1 MGNIV
6 AGSPAERARVNNLLS
21 KEVPHYRR
29 AYSDRTAWFMAFLS
43 ELAYIRFNE
52 FIPTQQKKWFV
63 DHISNLVNE
72 NKKSSL
78 LKLIDAVGY
87 DHSTERTKLVN
98 ELTVLQ
104 AKLVKTFDSDGTQAM
119 LVETGGFIALVF
131 RGTEATSIKDIKTD
145 MRARMTACETGG
157 RIHEGFDLAFRNIA
171 LAVQETLDQEEFKTK
186 PLFLAG
192 HSLGGALATVAA
204 KRLTHAGGIAACYTY
219 GSPRLGDD
227 EWIATIKSP
236 IYRLVNAADGVTMLP
251 PSTTFM
257 VCLCFLVQKIPYIGE
272 STRAWLSRFG
282 GYLHCGNMRYMT
294 NCVAGDYGPVR
305 LLYSVSL
312 LYRLKGFL
320 MNQLP
325 WKKFLSDHKIST
337 YRKKLMVV
345 SEKRNP

>member
-131 RGTEATSIKDIKTD
+131 RGTEATSIK
-145 MRARMTACETGG
+145 CV
-157 RIHEGFDLAFRNIA
+157 FR
-171 LAVQETLDQEEFKTK
+171 
-186 PLFLAG
+186 
-192 HSLGGALATVAA
+192 
-204 KRLTHAGGIAACYTY
+204 
-219 GSPRLGDD
+219 
-227 EWIATIKSP
+227 
-236 IYRLVNAADGVTMLP
+236 
-251 PSTTFM
+251 
-257 VCLCFLVQKIPYIGE
+257 
-272 STRAWLSRFG
+272 
-282 GYLHCGNMRYMT
+282 
-294 NCVAGDYGPVR
+294 
-305 LLYSVSL
+305 
-312 LYRLKGFL
+312 
-320 MNQLP
+320 
-325 WKKFLSDHKIST
+325 
-337 YRKKLMVV
+337 
-345 SEKRNP
+345 